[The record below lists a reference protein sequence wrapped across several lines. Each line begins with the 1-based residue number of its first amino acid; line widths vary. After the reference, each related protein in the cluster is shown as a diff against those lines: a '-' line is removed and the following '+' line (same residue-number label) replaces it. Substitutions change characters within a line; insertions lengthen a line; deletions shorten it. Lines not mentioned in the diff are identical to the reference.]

1 MPFNRETISKEPL
14 HISLISINT
23 EKRIIMKK
31 VALFL
36 ANGFE
41 EIEALGTVDILRRAE
56 IPVQTVSVSNE
67 LKVTGAHNI
76 TVIADKL
83 FTNMDFSD
91 IDVLVLPGGMP
102 GSKNLN
108 EHKGV
113 KEQLKAFVTRGKYVA
128 AICAAPMVLG
138 ELELLK
144 GKKATCYPGFEP
156 QLIGAN
162 ITGENVTVDGKIIT
176 GKGPGF
182 MFDFALQ
189 LVEIIAGKETRKK
202 VAEGLLWEKKISD

>member
-1 MPFNRETISKEPL
+1 
-14 HISLISINT
+14 
-23 EKRIIMKK
+23 MKK

-56 IPVQTVSVSNE
+56 IPVQMVSVSNE

-113 KEQLKAFVTRGKYVA
+113 KEQLKAFVARGKYVA

-138 ELELLK
+138 GLELLK

>member
-1 MPFNRETISKEPL
+1 MRSTRETINKEPL
-14 HISLISINT
+14 HISLISIKKI
-23 EKRIIMKK
+23 KRITMKK

-41 EIEALGTVDILRRAE
+41 EIEALGTVDVLRRAE
-56 IPVQTVSVSNE
+56 ILVQTVSISDE
-67 LKVTGAHNI
+67 LKVTGAHNV
-76 TVIADKL
+76 TVFADRL
-83 FTNMDFSD
+83 FTDIDFST
-91 IDVLVLPGGMP
+91 IDVLILPGGMP
-102 GSKNLN
+102 GAKNLN
-108 EHKGV
+108 EHQGV
-113 KEQLKAFVTRGKYVA
+113 KEQIKTFVAKEKYVA

-138 ELELLK
+138 ELGLLK
-144 GKKATCYPGFEP
+144 GKKATCYPGFES

-162 ITGENVTVDGKIIT
+162 ITGENVTVDGTIIT

-202 VAEGLLWEKKISD
+202 VAEGLLWENKISD